1 MKKTFEESMKELEE
15 IVKNLDS
22 GELTLDKSV
31 ELFKEGM
38 ELSSYCN
45 KLLDD
50 AEKNIS
56 VLIEQTDGTMVEE
69 KFEVNTNDEE

>member
-15 IVKNLDS
+15 IVKKLDS

-38 ELSSYCN
+38 ELSNYCN
-45 KLLDD
+45 KLLED

-56 VLIEQTDGTMVEE
+56 VLVEQSDGIIVEE
-69 KFEVNTNDEE
+69 KFEVDTDDEE